1 MSDTTSLIAIGREP
15 KRKIFYEC
23 GTWFLIRPA
32 HSNREYS
39 VFAEERRARK
49 GDINYM
55 AFVSND
61 HVLTQFKK
69 VPDKDDEGKILG
81 LSELDSVRKNTKC
94 KKTIVFEANGMIKPQ
109 TEEV

>member
-1 MSDTTSLIAIGREP
+1 MADTTSLIAVGREP

-32 HSNREYS
+32 HSSREFS
-39 VFAEERRARK
+39 VFAEERRAQK
-49 GDINYM
+49 ADINYM

-69 VPDKDDEGKILG
+69 VPEKDSEGKILDI
-81 LSELDSVRKNTKC
+81 SDLDKANKKS
-94 KKTIVFEANGMIKPQ
+94 KKTIVFEANGMIKP
-109 TEEV
+109 

>member
-15 KRKIFYEC
+15 KRRIFYEC

-32 HSNREYS
+32 HSSREFS
-39 VFAEERRARK
+39 VFAEERRALK

-69 VPDKDDEGKILG
+69 VPEKDEEGKIIS
-81 LSELDSVRKNTKC
+81 LSELDKSNKKS

-109 TEEV
+109 SKEV

>member
-15 KRKIFYEC
+15 KRRIFYEC

-32 HSNREYS
+32 HSSREFS
-39 VFAEERRARK
+39 VFAEERRALK

-69 VPDKDDEGKILG
+69 VPEKDEEGKIISC
-81 LSELDSVRKNTKC
+81 LSELDKSNKKN

-109 TEEV
+109 SKEV

>member
-15 KRKIFYEC
+15 KRRIFYEC

-32 HSNREYS
+32 HSSREFS
-39 VFAEERRARK
+39 VFAEERRALK

-69 VPDKDDEGKILG
+69 VPEKDKEGKIIS
-81 LSELDSVRKNTKC
+81 LSELDKPNKKS

-109 TEEV
+109 SKEV

>member
-32 HSNREYS
+32 HSSREFS
-39 VFAEERRARK
+39 VFAEERRAEK
-49 GDINYM
+49 EDIKYM
-55 AFVSND
+55 AFVSNN

-69 VPDKDDEGKILG
+69 VPEKDDQGKIIS
-81 LSELDSVRKNTKC
+81 LSETE
-94 KKTIVFEANGMIKPQ
+94 KK
-109 TEEV
+109 